1 MILINNMITRTK
13 NKVLTYSVL
22 ALLLILFIMPTG
34 TVRAAELGGSTQETT
49 ASEEVVFDAAFYA
62 TQYPDVVSII
72 GNDEQMLYWHYV
84 NYGKAEGRFPNAQ
97 EAAKAV
103 TATVPLAVPV
113 VGTET
118 LADGAYDILAIG
130 NSITVHPMCSYW
142 WGPWGMAASSIDKDY
157 IHRLQNGLMEKYG
170 TVNLDIVPVQSWE
183 TSYSRSKQLKKFDE
197 KLAKSYD
204 LVIIQLGENV
214 SDMSTFK
221 KDFNKLVDYVK
232 TSQPDAKIVVIGDF
246 WYRSG
251 RDAAKK
257 DVAIKQGCDFVDLSE
272 IRGVKKY
279 LPEKGSKVL
288 GYDGKYH
295 TITKASVL
303 KHPNDLGME
312 YIANKIL
319 EKLQILN

>member
-1 MILINNMITRTK
+1 MILFSNMITRTK

-22 ALLLILFIMPTG
+22 ALILILLIMPVC
-34 TVRAAELGGSTQETT
+34 TVNAAELGRTTQETAT
-49 ASEEVVFDAAFYA
+49 NEEVLFDAAFYA
-62 TQYPDVVSII
+62 TQYPDVVAVL
-72 GNDEQMLYWHYV
+72 GKDEQTLYQHYI
-84 NYGKAEGRFPNAQ
+84 NYGKTEGRFPNAE
-97 EAAKAV
+97 EAAKAAPV
-103 TATVPLAVPV
+103 TVPSTAPV
-113 VGTET
+113 VGTES
-118 LADGAYDILAIG
+118 LADGSYDILAIG

-157 IHRLQNGLMEKYG
+157 IHRVQAGLMQKYDV
-170 TVNLDIVPVQSWE
+170 VNLDIVPVQSWE
-183 TSYSRSKQLKKFDE
+183 TSTARSKQLKKFDE
-197 KLAKSYD
+197 KLANTYD

-214 SDMSTFK
+214 SDTSTFK
-221 KDFNKLVDYVK
+221 KDFNRLVDYVK
-232 TSQPDAKIVVIGDF
+232 TAQPDAKIVVIGDF

-251 RDAAKK
+251 RDSAKK
-257 DVAIKQGCDFVDLSE
+257 DVAAKQGCEYVDLSE

-279 LPEKGSKVL
+279 LPEKGTKIL